1 MRATSAWDID
11 EVRKAI
17 ALNVKLANSL
27 EALFL
32 KLGLLGSARV
42 A

>member
-1 MRATSAWDID
+1 
-11 EVRKAI
+11 VRKAI

-32 KLGLLGSARV
+32 KLGLFKHVPV